1 MVTKT
6 GRRPII
12 AVITMALIALAMFI
26 TTNGCNKKSHDKAAA
41 IVGSSGSGTT
51 ADTTRP
57 TVMSTIPANLAVD
70 VLLNRKLTAVF
81 SEAMDPAT
89 ISTTTFTLTRG
100 ITNITGT
107 VTYVALGYTA
117 TFSPTNAFTVS
128 TSYTAN
134 LTIGVKD
141 LAGNA
146 LAVAKTWSFQTGAT
160 ADTTP
165 PTVTYTS
172 PANLAIDVPI
182 NARIEATFTEAMDP
196 TTISTTTFT
205 VIGPGAVPVTGTVAL
220 ATLTATFLPVTNLAS
235 STIYTATITTG
246 VKDLAGNALA
256 VAKIWSFNTGTAIGT
271 NLAPVFLGTAGNF
284 VILVKTGTSTTG
296 VTYVIG
302 DIGVSPAAASYI
314 TGFGLSADPSNTFST
329 SSLVNGRLYAA
340 NYAPPTPA
348 YMTTA
353 ISDMETAYTDA
364 AGRTLPDATELYAGD
379 ISGRT
384 LAPGLYKW
392 GTGVLINGGVTLA
405 GTGSGNDV
413 WIFQIAQDLTVGNAA
428 FINLINGAQ
437 AKNIFWQVAG
447 QVTLGTTANFKGIIL
462 CQTLVEMQTNGT
474 FTGRALAQT
483 AVTLDAATIIKP
495 VE

>member
-1 MVTKT
+1 MVTRIR
-6 GRRPII
+6 RRPFI
-12 AVITMALIALAMFI
+12 AVITMVLIALAMFI
-26 TTNGCNKKSHDKAAA
+26 TTNGCKKKSHDKAAA
-41 IVGSSGSGTT
+41 VVGSSGSGAT
-51 ADTTRP
+51 ADTIRP
-57 TVMSTIPANLAVD
+57 NVNTTNPANLAIG
-70 VLLNRKLTAVF
+70 VLLNRKVTVTF

-89 ISTTTFTLTRG
+89 ISSTTFTLTRG
-100 ITNITGT
+100 ITVITGT
-107 VTYVALGYTA
+107 VTYAALGATA

-146 LAVAKTWSFQTGAT
+146 LVVAKTWSFTTGSAS
-160 ADTTP
+160 DTTA

-182 NARIEATFTEAMDP
+182 NARIDATFTEAMDP
-196 TTISTTTFT
+196 TTISSTTFT
-205 VIGPGAVPVTGTVAL
+205 MIGPGAIPVTGTVAL
-220 ATLTATFLPVTNLAS
+220 ATFTATFVPVSDL
-235 STIYTATITTG
+235 TINSWYTATITTG

-256 VAKIWSFNTGTAIGT
+256 VAKTWSFNTGTAIGT

-284 VILVKTGTSTTG
+284 VILAKTGTSTTG

-329 SSLVNGRLYAA
+329 SSLVNGKLYAA
-340 NYAPPTPA
+340 DYAPPTPA
-348 YMTTA
+348 NMTTA

-379 ISGRT
+379 ISGKT

-392 GTGVLINGGVTLA
+392 SSGLLINGGVTLA

-428 FINLINGAQ
+428 FMTLSNGAQ

-462 CQTLVEMQTNGT
+462 CQTLIEMQTNGT

-495 VE
+495 IE